1 MAFTFSITRK
11 IKEPTVESIVVQD
24 ELKVAR
30 MCNLTSNEKPVQ
42 EFCCYW
48 CKLDT
53 SCRPVHVPLR
63 YRPKQVAKAFIGK
76 VSSETY
82 VIKGNVQESREAT
95 NFEVSEESFE
105 VDGVFCTYAC
115 ALSFILDN
123 AHNTE
128 YAQSE
133 TLLYTMF
140 RKNNQDA
147 PLFKPAPHWRLLKK
161 FGGHLSPEEFHSSTQ
176 SYKYGGK
183 VIYVHRVFMLE

>member
-1 MAFTFSITRK
+1 MPLFFSIARK
-11 IKEPTVESIVVQD
+11 LKDPVVESIVVQD
-24 ELKVAR
+24 ELKVPR
-30 MCNLTSNEKPVQ
+30 MCHLSSNEKTAQ

-48 CKLDT
+48 CRLD
-53 SCRPVHVPLR
+53 SNCRPIHVPLR

-82 VIKGNVQESREAT
+82 VIKGNVQENCEAT

-115 ALSFILDN
+115 ALAFIRDN
-123 AHNTE
+123 THNTE
-128 YAQSE
+128 YAHSE

-140 RKNNQDA
+140 RKHNLTA
-147 PLFKPAPHWRLLKK
+147 PLFNPAPHWRLLKK
-161 FGGHLSPEEFHSSTQ
+161 FGGHLSPEEFHSMTQ